1 MGSEMKI
8 EIPKNLIEDTIRAE
22 MVRQMCGENRTDLIT
37 SVVTHAM
44 SARKDSYSST
54 PTFFQESVNGM
65 IREEAMKVFREWI
78 ESNRKQISDALFKH
92 LNENKQKRLREFA
105 ETLAGNIEVYG
116 IHVNIDL
123 KDKER

>member
-22 MVRQMCGENRTDLIT
+22 MVRQMCGENKTELIEA
-37 SVVTHAM
+37 VVTHAM
-44 SARKDSYSST
+44 SARKDSYSNT
-54 PTFFQESVNGM
+54 PTFFQEAVNGM
-65 IREEAMKVFREWI
+65 IREEASKAFREWI
-78 ESNRKQISDALFKH
+78 ERNRKQISDALFKH
-92 LNENKQKRLREFA
+92 LNENRQARLKEFA
-105 ETLAGNIEVYG
+105 EKLAENIEMYG